1 MKLTKKRRIMSGIN
15 NNAWLAIFK
24 PNNRKIS
31 GASFEILSLSFSTKR
46 AVRDTSLYRIAVLSS
61 YRETPSVVQR
71 VRRLISTKS
80 H

>member
-15 NNAWLAIFK
+15 NNAWLAIFM

-31 GASFEILSLSFSTKR
+31 GASFEIFSLS
-46 AVRDTSLYRIAVLSS
+46 VRGGTSLYRIAVLSS

-71 VRRLISTKS
+71 VRRLVSTKS
-80 H
+80 Y